1 MSGCISD
8 WAMVLATVFSVSGG
22 SRSSSKTGG
31 RRRTPTMDALLSF
44 IIFLT
49 MLNLSWSL
57 RQKSRLSGGQINY
70 REEEKRILDSILGR
84 DVYDNRIRPSGLNG
98 TDAATIIIVN
108 LYIRSFAKID
118 DVKMEY
124 SVQITFRQTWNDDRL
139 SYENR
144 LTHGDMRAK
153 IQYLTMTDAKK
164 VWMPDTFFRNEKE
177 GRFHNILVPN
187 VYIRIFPNGNVLY
200 SIRVSLTLA
209 CPMNLKL
216 YPLDR
221 QKCSLRVA
229 SYGWTTDDLQY
240 LWKPKDPVQIVPDLH
255 LPRFTL
261 EKYINAYCNIK
272 TNTGEYSCLTVDL
285 TFKREFSYY
294 LLTIYVPCCML
305 VIVSWVSFWL
315 DPNAVPA
322 RVSLGVTTLLTM
334 STQTAS
340 INNSLPP
347 VAYTKAIDVWTGVCV
362 TFVFGALLEYA
373 LVNYASRSDA
383 QRLAKKK
390 VQKQWEID
398 HCSFDP
404 AHMEDALPNNG
415 GGSFA
420 MKPMMRGS
428 GPPPP
433 PPPPHQGIPGHGP
446 PPGGPMGAPNSM
458 RDSMMSKLHHCEI
471 HMKPKKHY
479 NFLQIWLNKFPSRAK
494 KIDVISRVTFPA
506 IFAMFN
512 LSYWCYYLLQEAQST
527 GGTK

>member
-1 MSGCISD
+1 MLSLRAVIGS
-8 WAMVLATVFSVSGG
+8 SGG
-22 SRSSSKTGG
+22 LGGRALVPNNDCGG
-31 RRRTPTMDALLSF
+31 RRRLGLKMPWLAVDKLFTFFILLSA
-44 IIFLT
+44 LH
-49 MLNLSWSL
+49 LSRSL
-57 RQKSRLSGGQINY
+57 RSIPRSGPINY
-70 REEEKRILDSILGR
+70 REEEKKILDSILGPE
-84 DVYDNRIRPSGLNG
+84 VYDKRIRPSGLNG
-98 TDAATIIIVN
+98 TDAATIIVVN

-124 SVQITFRQTWNDDRL
+124 SVQITFRQKWNDERL
-139 SYENR
+139 SYDHR
-144 LTHGDMRAK
+144 LSHGDMRSK
-153 IQYLTMTDAKK
+153 IKYLTMTDARK

-187 VYIRIFPNGNVLY
+187 VYIRIFPNGDVLY

-221 QKCSLRVA
+221 QQCSLRVA
-229 SYGWTTDDLQY
+229 SYGWTTGDLQY
-240 LWKPKDPVQIVPDLH
+240 IWKTLEPVQIVKDLH

-261 EKYINAYCNIK
+261 EKYISDYCNIK

-362 TFVFGALLEYA
+362 TFVFSALLEYA

-390 VQKQWEID
+390 HQKQWELD
-398 HCSFDP
+398 HCAFDP
-404 AHMEDALPNNG
+404 EHMEDLPPGSGPPPGMGGPPANNG

-420 MKPMMRGS
+420 MVR
-428 GPPPP
+428 
-433 PPPPHQGIPGHGP
+433 
-446 PPGGPMGAPNSM
+446 
-458 RDSMMSKLHHCEI
+458 
-471 HMKPKKHY
+471 
-479 NFLQIWLNKFPSRAK
+479 
-494 KIDVISRVTFPA
+494 
-506 IFAMFN
+506 
-512 LSYWCYYLLQEAQST
+512 
-527 GGTK
+527 